1 MLQLLAS
8 TLDLDSRDGNR
19 SWANEDLIYSN
30 YADIHDDLSLPDL
43 FAV

>member
-8 TLDLDSRDGNR
+8 TLDRDSRDGNR

-30 YADIHDDLSLPDL
+30 YADLHEDLPLSDL
-43 FAV
+43 VAV